1 MAFVD
6 YWYSIWSAGW
16 CQFRRTHSFYFCW
29 WFITNDPWIVILI
42 SNKIRFSFSFW
53 FIENDA
59 ISFIGSKASIN
70 WPWPIDIFVF
80 VIRLKILSL
89 VTRCLFLFLTC
100 VCVFILFHL
109 LVSSGCTTS
118 LTYVRS
124 SDQRSFVVSILLA
137 SAKFLHL
144 CFWSYL
150 ISPPKTKTPAT
161 AYWRENDM
169 ISCAPRKDDIYRY
182 RI

>member
-1 MAFVD
+1 MFFNKFL
-6 YWYSIWSAGW
+6 YCFTWS
-16 CQFRRTHSFYFCW
+16 
-29 WFITNDPWIVILI
+29 
-42 SNKIRFSFSFW
+42 SNQHL
-53 FIENDA
+53 NL
-59 ISFIGSKASIN
+59 N
-70 WPWPIDIFVF
+70 IF
-80 VIRLKILSL
+80 
-89 VTRCLFLFLTC
+89 FLFLRTFLLINSISVLKIESSTSIHWLTGRTNLLPSFWLFLVLFWMLWMLVT

-144 CFWSYL
+144 DFWIYL

-169 ISCAPRKDDIYRY
+169 ICAIRRKDDIYWY
-182 RI
+182 RK